1 MNTHIQKNII
11 PLTSSLN
18 KIFKIFKFKTL
29 EEELEQSKN
38 DLSIALQD
46 REYGKWDWN
55 MIANEIDISPDLQA
69 ILGYDKKRK
78 ILEQNAFLRRIH
90 PEDQSIFFDEIENH
104 KRGDVD
110 FVSVDIRMKSAYGH
124 WNWINIR
131 GKIVEFDKSGSP
143 KRFSGINYDINEQ
156 KQYDNDVQELQQEVI
171 KSHEENTKS
180 KNISY
185 IDNNLDRYSEFRLNG
200 LKNLLDY
207 N

>member
-1 MNTHIQKNII
+1 MNTHIQKNTI

>member
-1 MNTHIQKNII
+1 MNTHIQKNTI

-18 KIFKIFKFKTL
+18 KIFKIFKLKTL
-29 EEELEQSKN
+29 EEEMEQSKN

>member
-18 KIFKIFKFKTL
+18 KIFKIFKLKTL

-38 DLSIALQD
+38 DLSIALQGG
-46 REYGKWDWN
+46 EYGKWDWN

-78 ILEQNAFLRRIH
+78 ILEQNAFLRMIH
-90 PEDQSIFFDEIENH
+90 PDDQSIFFDEIENH

-156 KQYDNDVQELQQEVI
+156 KQYDNDVLELQQEVI
-171 KSHEENTKS
+171 KSQEENTKS

-185 IDNNLDRYSEFRLNG
+185 IYNNLDRYSEFRLNG
-200 LKNLLDY
+200 LKNLL

>member
-1 MNTHIQKNII
+1 MNTHIQKNTI

-18 KIFKIFKFKTL
+18 KIFKIFKLKTL